1 MTDRS
6 ASSVAKT
13 ARYTEMT
20 PWRRLQ
26 RSTAANV
33 SVLFLVLLAGIAVA
47 SSLTGEGLNFY
58 TQGNLA
64 VLSQQIPVIA
74 ILAIGAGILMI
85 GGEFD
90 LSVTGVFVMASYL
103 MALALNQWGWPLIA
117 ALALGLASGM
127 AVGIVNG
134 LITLRLRVP
143 SFIATLGSMFVVR
156 GIVRY
161 ISISPTTGQPD
172 QINLNPGETFQAIFS
187 GHIGGPLYAQAVWL
201 IIIALL
207 AYLILNRSPLGN
219 HIFAVGGD
227 REAAQKSGINVEAT
241 KLIAFMICSLC
252 AAFAGIMQAARINMI
267 DSAQTLIGLEL
278 YAIAAAVIGGVYLSG
293 GRGAVPGMVLGAALL
308 VCIESLLILVRAPG
322 EYMPAFVGAMVIVSV
337 VINSNAGAGASGRRS
352 AL

>member
-90 LSVTGVFVMASYL
+90 LSVTS
-103 MALALNQWGWPLIA
+103 Q
-117 ALALGLASGM
+117 S
-127 AVGIVNG
+127 
-134 LITLRLRVP
+134 
-143 SFIATLGSMFVVR
+143 
-156 GIVRY
+156 
-161 ISISPTTGQPD
+161 TTGFHSVSSAMPISHTCCATSRPD
-172 QINLNPGETFQAIFS
+172 
-187 GHIGGPLYAQAVWL
+187 
-201 IIIALL
+201 
-207 AYLILNRSPLGN
+207 
-219 HIFAVGGD
+219 
-227 REAAQKSGINVEAT
+227 K
-241 KLIAFMICSLC
+241 
-252 AAFAGIMQAARINMI
+252 
-267 DSAQTLIGLEL
+267 
-278 YAIAAAVIGGVYLSG
+278 
-293 GRGAVPGMVLGAALL
+293 
-308 VCIESLLILVRAPG
+308 
-322 EYMPAFVGAMVIVSV
+322 
-337 VINSNAGAGASGRRS
+337 
-352 AL
+352 